1 MGKDMFKLGLN
12 LLIIS
17 AVAALLLAL
26 TNSVTASTIAQR
38 NEQANAEARKLV
50 LESAQ
55 DFEEVKDV
63 KTDNSKGVKVS
74 EIYEAKDASGNT
86 VGYTLKVLPSGYG
99 GTIELMVGIDSAK
112 GQVSGINVVSNS
124 ETAGLGAK
132 STDPEF
138 SDQYKGKP
146 LEELSVLK
154 NGTPG
159 DTEIKAISGAT
170 ITSTAVTKITA
181 GHCCFHHLLA
191 LQGRQENIF
200 INPTGAKYQT
210 VCQSYTCT
218 ST

>member
-26 TNSVTASTIAQR
+26 TNSVTSSTIAQR

-55 DFEEVKDV
+55 DFEQVKDV
-63 KTDNSKGVKVS
+63 KTDNSKGVEVS

-132 STDPEF
+132 ATNPEF

-170 ITSTAVTKITA
+170 ITSTAVTNGVDAAIEVYNNSLK
-181 GHCCFHHLLA
+181 
-191 LQGRQENIF
+191 
-200 INPTGAKYQT
+200 
-210 VCQSYTCT
+210 
-218 ST
+218 

>member
-17 AVAALLLAL
+17 AVAALLLAF
-26 TNSVTASTIAQR
+26 TNSVTADTIAKR
-38 NEQANAEARKLV
+38 SEQANAEARKLV

-63 KTDNSKGVKVS
+63 KTDNSKGVEVS
-74 EIYEAKDASGNT
+74 EIYEAKDASGNV

-99 GTIELMVGIDSAK
+99 GTIELMVGIDSAN

-132 STDPEF
+132 STEPEF

-170 ITSTAVTKITA
+170 ITSTAVTNGVDAAIEVYNNSLK
-181 GHCCFHHLLA
+181 
-191 LQGRQENIF
+191 
-200 INPTGAKYQT
+200 
-210 VCQSYTCT
+210 
-218 ST
+218 

>member
-55 DFEEVKDV
+55 DFEQVKDA
-63 KTDNSKGVKVS
+63 KTDNSKGVEVS
-74 EIYEAKDASGNT
+74 EIYEAKDAS
-86 VGYTLKVLPSGYG
+86 GYTLKVLPSGYG

-170 ITSTAVTKITA
+170 ITSTAVTNGVDAAIEVYNNSLK
-181 GHCCFHHLLA
+181 
-191 LQGRQENIF
+191 
-200 INPTGAKYQT
+200 
-210 VCQSYTCT
+210 
-218 ST
+218 

>member
-55 DFEEVKDV
+55 DFEQVKDA
-63 KTDNSKGVKVS
+63 KTDNSKGVEVS

-99 GTIELMVGIDSAK
+99 GKIELMVGIDSAK

-170 ITSTAVTKITA
+170 ITSTAVTNGVDAAIEVYNNSLK
-181 GHCCFHHLLA
+181 
-191 LQGRQENIF
+191 
-200 INPTGAKYQT
+200 
-210 VCQSYTCT
+210 
-218 ST
+218 

>member
-26 TNSVTASTIAQR
+26 TNSLTASTIAQR

-55 DFEEVKDV
+55 DFEQVKDV
-63 KTDNSKGVKVS
+63 KTDNSKGVEVS
-74 EIYEAKDASGNT
+74 EVYEAKDASGKT

-170 ITSTAVTKITA
+170 ITSTAVTNGVDAAIEVYNNSLK
-181 GHCCFHHLLA
+181 
-191 LQGRQENIF
+191 
-200 INPTGAKYQT
+200 
-210 VCQSYTCT
+210 
-218 ST
+218 

>member
-55 DFEEVKDV
+55 DFEQVKDV
-63 KTDNSKGVKVS
+63 KTDNSKGVEVS
-74 EIYEAKDASGNT
+74 EIYEARDASGNT

-170 ITSTAVTKITA
+170 ITSTAVTNGVDAAIEVYNNSLK
-181 GHCCFHHLLA
+181 
-191 LQGRQENIF
+191 
-200 INPTGAKYQT
+200 
-210 VCQSYTCT
+210 
-218 ST
+218 

>member
-63 KTDNSKGVKVS
+63 KIDNSKGVKVS

-170 ITSTAVTKITA
+170 ITSTAVTNGVDAAIEVYNNSLK
-181 GHCCFHHLLA
+181 
-191 LQGRQENIF
+191 
-200 INPTGAKYQT
+200 
-210 VCQSYTCT
+210 
-218 ST
+218 

>member
-17 AVAALLLAL
+17 AIAALLLAF
-26 TNSVTASTIAQR
+26 TNNVTADTIAKR

-55 DFEEVKDV
+55 DFEQVKDV
-63 KTDNSKGVKVS
+63 KTDNSKGVEVS

-132 STDPEF
+132 ATDPEF

-170 ITSTAVTKITA
+170 ITSTAVTNGVDAAIEVYNNSLK
-181 GHCCFHHLLA
+181 
-191 LQGRQENIF
+191 
-200 INPTGAKYQT
+200 
-210 VCQSYTCT
+210 
-218 ST
+218 

>member
-38 NEQANAEARKLV
+38 NEQANAEARILV

-55 DFEEVKDV
+55 DFEQVKDV
-63 KTDNSKGVKVS
+63 KTDNSKGVEVS

-170 ITSTAVTKITA
+170 ITSTAVTNGVDAAIEVYNNSLK
-181 GHCCFHHLLA
+181 
-191 LQGRQENIF
+191 
-200 INPTGAKYQT
+200 
-210 VCQSYTCT
+210 
-218 ST
+218 

>member
-55 DFEEVKDV
+55 DFEQVKDV
-63 KTDNSKGVKVS
+63 KTDNSKGVEVS

-138 SDQYKGKP
+138 SEQYKGKP

-159 DTEIKAISGAT
+159 DAEIKAISGAT
-170 ITSTAVTKITA
+170 ITSTAVTNGVDAAIEVYNNSLK
-181 GHCCFHHLLA
+181 
-191 LQGRQENIF
+191 
-200 INPTGAKYQT
+200 
-210 VCQSYTCT
+210 
-218 ST
+218 

>member
-55 DFEEVKDV
+55 DFEQVKDV
-63 KTDNSKGVKVS
+63 KTDNSKGVEVS

-146 LEELSVLK
+146 LKELSVLK

-170 ITSTAVTKITA
+170 ITSTAVTNGVDAAIEVYNNSLK
-181 GHCCFHHLLA
+181 
-191 LQGRQENIF
+191 
-200 INPTGAKYQT
+200 
-210 VCQSYTCT
+210 
-218 ST
+218 

>member
-74 EIYEAKDASGNT
+74 EIYEAKDASGKT

-170 ITSTAVTKITA
+170 ITSTAVTNGVDAAIEVYNNSLK
-181 GHCCFHHLLA
+181 
-191 LQGRQENIF
+191 
-200 INPTGAKYQT
+200 
-210 VCQSYTCT
+210 
-218 ST
+218 

>member
-63 KTDNSKGVKVS
+63 KTDNSKGVEVS
-74 EIYEAKDASGNT
+74 EIYEAKDASGKT

-99 GTIELMVGIDSAK
+99 GTIELMVGIDSAN

-132 STDPEF
+132 ATDPEF

-170 ITSTAVTKITA
+170 ITSTAVTNGVDAAIEVYNNSLK
-181 GHCCFHHLLA
+181 
-191 LQGRQENIF
+191 
-200 INPTGAKYQT
+200 
-210 VCQSYTCT
+210 
-218 ST
+218 

>member
-55 DFEEVKDV
+55 DFEQVKDV
-63 KTDNSKGVKVS
+63 KTDNSKGVEVS

-99 GTIELMVGIDSAK
+99 GTIELMVGIDSAN

-132 STDPEF
+132 ATNPEF

-170 ITSTAVTKITA
+170 ITSTAVTNGVDAAIEVYNNSLK
-181 GHCCFHHLLA
+181 
-191 LQGRQENIF
+191 
-200 INPTGAKYQT
+200 
-210 VCQSYTCT
+210 
-218 ST
+218 

>member
-55 DFEEVKDV
+55 DFEQVKDA
-63 KTDNSKGVKVS
+63 KTDNSKGVEVS
-74 EIYEAKDASGNT
+74 EIYVAKDASGNT

-170 ITSTAVTKITA
+170 ITSTAVTNGVDAAIEVYNNSLK
-181 GHCCFHHLLA
+181 
-191 LQGRQENIF
+191 
-200 INPTGAKYQT
+200 
-210 VCQSYTCT
+210 
-218 ST
+218 

>member
-55 DFEEVKDV
+55 DFEQVKDV
-63 KTDNSKGVKVS
+63 KTDNSKGVEVS
-74 EIYEAKDASGNT
+74 EIYEAKDASGKT

-170 ITSTAVTKITA
+170 ITSTAVTNGVDAAIEVYNNSLK
-181 GHCCFHHLLA
+181 
-191 LQGRQENIF
+191 
-200 INPTGAKYQT
+200 
-210 VCQSYTCT
+210 
-218 ST
+218 

>member
-26 TNSVTASTIAQR
+26 TKSVTASTIAQR

-55 DFEEVKDV
+55 DFEQVKDV
-63 KTDNSKGVKVS
+63 KTDNSKGVEVS

-132 STDPEF
+132 ATNPEF

-170 ITSTAVTKITA
+170 ITSTAVTNGVDAAIEVYNNSLK
-181 GHCCFHHLLA
+181 
-191 LQGRQENIF
+191 
-200 INPTGAKYQT
+200 
-210 VCQSYTCT
+210 
-218 ST
+218 

>member
-17 AVAALLLAL
+17 AIAALLLAF
-26 TNSVTASTIAQR
+26 TNNVTADTIAKR

-63 KTDNSKGVKVS
+63 KTDNSKGVEVS

-99 GTIELMVGIDSAK
+99 GTIELMVGIDSAN

-170 ITSTAVTKITA
+170 ITSTAVTNGVDAAIEVYNKS
-181 GHCCFHHLLA
+181 L
-191 LQGRQENIF
+191 
-200 INPTGAKYQT
+200 K
-210 VCQSYTCT
+210 
-218 ST
+218 

>member
-63 KTDNSKGVKVS
+63 KTDNSKGVEVS

-99 GTIELMVGIDSAK
+99 GTIELMVGIDSAN

-170 ITSTAVTKITA
+170 ITSTAVTNGVDAAIEVYNNSLK
-181 GHCCFHHLLA
+181 
-191 LQGRQENIF
+191 
-200 INPTGAKYQT
+200 
-210 VCQSYTCT
+210 
-218 ST
+218 

>member
-17 AVAALLLAL
+17 AIAALLLAF
-26 TNSVTASTIAQR
+26 TNNVTADTIAKR
-38 NEQANAEARKLV
+38 NEQANAEARNLV

-63 KTDNSKGVKVS
+63 KTDNSKGVEVS
-74 EIYEAKDASGNT
+74 EIYEAKDESGNT

-99 GTIELMVGIDSAK
+99 GTIELMVGIDSAN

-132 STDPEF
+132 ATDPEF

-170 ITSTAVTKITA
+170 ITSTAVTNGVDAAIEVYNNSLK
-181 GHCCFHHLLA
+181 
-191 LQGRQENIF
+191 
-200 INPTGAKYQT
+200 
-210 VCQSYTCT
+210 
-218 ST
+218 

>member
-99 GTIELMVGIDSAK
+99 GTIELMVGIDSDK

-170 ITSTAVTKITA
+170 ITSTAVTNGVDAAIEVYNNSLK
-181 GHCCFHHLLA
+181 
-191 LQGRQENIF
+191 
-200 INPTGAKYQT
+200 
-210 VCQSYTCT
+210 
-218 ST
+218 

>member
-132 STDPEF
+132 ATNPEF
-138 SDQYKGKP
+138 SEQYKGKP

-170 ITSTAVTKITA
+170 ITSTAVTNGVDAAIEVYNNSLK
-181 GHCCFHHLLA
+181 
-191 LQGRQENIF
+191 
-200 INPTGAKYQT
+200 
-210 VCQSYTCT
+210 
-218 ST
+218 

>member
-26 TNSVTASTIAQR
+26 TNSVTASTIAQC

-55 DFEEVKDV
+55 DFEQVKDV
-63 KTDNSKGVKVS
+63 KTDNSKGVEVS

-132 STDPEF
+132 ATNPEF
-138 SDQYKGKP
+138 SDQYKGKL

-170 ITSTAVTKITA
+170 ITSTAVTNGVDAAIEVYNNSLK
-181 GHCCFHHLLA
+181 
-191 LQGRQENIF
+191 
-200 INPTGAKYQT
+200 
-210 VCQSYTCT
+210 
-218 ST
+218 

>member
-170 ITSTAVTKITA
+170 ITSTAVTNGVDAAIEVYNNSLK
-181 GHCCFHHLLA
+181 
-191 LQGRQENIF
+191 
-200 INPTGAKYQT
+200 
-210 VCQSYTCT
+210 
-218 ST
+218 

>member
-55 DFEEVKDV
+55 DFEQVKDV
-63 KTDNSKGVKVS
+63 KTDNSKGVEVS

-132 STDPEF
+132 ATNPEF

-159 DTEIKAISGAT
+159 DTDIKAISGAT
-170 ITSTAVTKITA
+170 ITSTAVTNGVDAAIEVYNNSLK
-181 GHCCFHHLLA
+181 
-191 LQGRQENIF
+191 
-200 INPTGAKYQT
+200 
-210 VCQSYTCT
+210 
-218 ST
+218 

>member
-26 TNSVTASTIAQR
+26 TNSLTASTIAQR

-55 DFEEVKDV
+55 DFEQVKDA

-99 GTIELMVGIDSAK
+99 GTIELMVGIDSAN

-132 STDPEF
+132 ATDPEF

-170 ITSTAVTKITA
+170 ITSTAVTNGVDAAIEVYNNSLK
-181 GHCCFHHLLA
+181 
-191 LQGRQENIF
+191 
-200 INPTGAKYQT
+200 
-210 VCQSYTCT
+210 
-218 ST
+218 

>member
-55 DFEEVKDV
+55 DFEEVKDA

-132 STDPEF
+132 ATNPEF

-170 ITSTAVTKITA
+170 ITSTAVTNGVDAAIEVYNNSLK
-181 GHCCFHHLLA
+181 
-191 LQGRQENIF
+191 
-200 INPTGAKYQT
+200 
-210 VCQSYTCT
+210 
-218 ST
+218 

>member
-17 AVAALLLAL
+17 AVAALLLAF
-26 TNSVTASTIAQR
+26 TNNVTADTIAKR

-63 KTDNSKGVKVS
+63 KTDNSKGVEVS

-99 GTIELMVGIDSAK
+99 GTIELMVGIDSAN

-170 ITSTAVTKITA
+170 ITSTAVTNGVDAAIEVYNNSLK
-181 GHCCFHHLLA
+181 
-191 LQGRQENIF
+191 
-200 INPTGAKYQT
+200 
-210 VCQSYTCT
+210 
-218 ST
+218 

>member
-55 DFEEVKDV
+55 DFEEVKDA
-63 KTDNSKGVKVS
+63 KTDNYKGVKVS

-170 ITSTAVTKITA
+170 ITSTAVTNGVDAAIEVYNNSLK
-181 GHCCFHHLLA
+181 
-191 LQGRQENIF
+191 
-200 INPTGAKYQT
+200 
-210 VCQSYTCT
+210 
-218 ST
+218 

>member
-1 MGKDMFKLGLN
+1 MNSILKLGLN
-12 LLIIS
+12 LFVIC
-17 AVAALLLAL
+17 AVAAGLLAG
-26 TNSVTASTIAQR
+26 TNQITAPLIEQR

-55 DFEEVKDV
+55 DFEEVKDA

-99 GTIELMVGIDSAK
+99 GTIELMVGIDSAN

-132 STDPEF
+132 ATDPEF

-170 ITSTAVTKITA
+170 ITSTAVTNGVDAAIEVYNNSLK
-181 GHCCFHHLLA
+181 
-191 LQGRQENIF
+191 
-200 INPTGAKYQT
+200 
-210 VCQSYTCT
+210 
-218 ST
+218 

>member
-63 KTDNSKGVKVS
+63 KTDNSKGVEVS
-74 EIYEAKDASGNT
+74 EVYEAKDASGNT

-170 ITSTAVTKITA
+170 ITSTAVTNGVDAAIEVYNNSLK
-181 GHCCFHHLLA
+181 
-191 LQGRQENIF
+191 
-200 INPTGAKYQT
+200 
-210 VCQSYTCT
+210 
-218 ST
+218 

>member
-55 DFEEVKDV
+55 DFEQVKDV
-63 KTDNSKGVKVS
+63 KTDNSKGVEVS

-99 GTIELMVGIDSAK
+99 GTIELMVGIDSVK

-132 STDPEF
+132 ATNPEF

-170 ITSTAVTKITA
+170 ITSTAVTNGVDAAIEVYNNSLK
-181 GHCCFHHLLA
+181 
-191 LQGRQENIF
+191 
-200 INPTGAKYQT
+200 
-210 VCQSYTCT
+210 
-218 ST
+218 

>member
-99 GTIELMVGIDSAK
+99 GTIELMVGIDSAN

-170 ITSTAVTKITA
+170 ITSTAVTNGVDAAIEVYNNSLK
-181 GHCCFHHLLA
+181 
-191 LQGRQENIF
+191 
-200 INPTGAKYQT
+200 
-210 VCQSYTCT
+210 
-218 ST
+218 

>member
-55 DFEEVKDV
+55 DFEQVKDA
-63 KTDNSKGVKVS
+63 KTDNSKGVEVS

-154 NGTPG
+154 DGTPG

-170 ITSTAVTKITA
+170 ITSTAVTNGVDAAIEVYNNSLK
-181 GHCCFHHLLA
+181 
-191 LQGRQENIF
+191 
-200 INPTGAKYQT
+200 
-210 VCQSYTCT
+210 
-218 ST
+218 

>member
-55 DFEEVKDV
+55 DFEQVKDV
-63 KTDNSKGVKVS
+63 KTDNSKGVEVS

-99 GTIELMVGIDSAK
+99 GTIELMVGIDSVK

-132 STDPEF
+132 ATDPEF

-170 ITSTAVTKITA
+170 ITSTAVTNGVDAAIEVYNNSLK
-181 GHCCFHHLLA
+181 
-191 LQGRQENIF
+191 
-200 INPTGAKYQT
+200 
-210 VCQSYTCT
+210 
-218 ST
+218 

>member
-17 AVAALLLAL
+17 AVAAVLLAL

-55 DFEEVKDV
+55 DFEQVKDV
-63 KTDNSKGVKVS
+63 KTDNSKGVEVS

-132 STDPEF
+132 ATNPEF

-170 ITSTAVTKITA
+170 ITSTAVTNGVDAAIEVYNNSLK
-181 GHCCFHHLLA
+181 
-191 LQGRQENIF
+191 
-200 INPTGAKYQT
+200 
-210 VCQSYTCT
+210 
-218 ST
+218 

>member
-63 KTDNSKGVKVS
+63 KTDNSKGVEVS

-112 GQVSGINVVSNS
+112 GQVSGMNVVSNS

-170 ITSTAVTKITA
+170 ITSTAVTNGVDAAIEVYNNSLK
-181 GHCCFHHLLA
+181 
-191 LQGRQENIF
+191 
-200 INPTGAKYQT
+200 
-210 VCQSYTCT
+210 
-218 ST
+218 